1 MLSTLLS
8 LPFVILL
15 LCIAIL
21 PLAFPHFWERNRN
34 KGIVAGALSLPV
46 LIWLVMNN
54 LHALEHTLLEYFS
67 FIVLLGS
74 LYVIAGGIAVEGD
87 ARANSIVNTMLL
99 GIGAVLANFIGTTG
113 ASMVLIRPYLRMNQ
127 LRKRTAH
134 LVFFFI
140 LIVSNAGG
148 LLTPIGDPPL
158 FLGYLRGVPFFW
170 TLGLWP
176 IWLVM
181 IGSLLL
187 LFLVVDENRNR
198 QEFSAHEIV
207 KGIAHLKHLQVSG
220 THNFFLLVGV
230 IVAVFIPTPWREA
243 LMISMA
249 LGSLKTGTQKVRD
262 YNHFTWHPIVE
273 VAVLF
278 IGIFITMVPTLILLK
293 EHAPEFGI
301 AEPWHFFWITGALSS
316 FLDNAPTYATFFS
329 LAQGL
334 NLPSDIVGIPAPL
347 LQAISAGA
355 VLMGA
360 NSYIGNGP
368 NFMVKAIADQRGF
381 KTLSFFAYVFYA
393 LVVML
398 PLYFLVTYLFFL

>member
-15 LCIAIL
+15 LCIAIF

-34 KGIVAGALSLPV
+34 KGIVVGALSLPV

-127 LRKRTAH
+127 ARKRTAH

-148 LLTPIGDPPL
+148 LLTPLGDPPL

-181 IGSLLL
+181 VGSLLL
-187 LFLVVDENRNR
+187 IFLVVDENLNR
-198 QEFSAHEIV
+198 REFSAHEIV

-249 LGSLKTGTQKVRD
+249 LGSLKTGTRKVRD

-293 EHAPEFGI
+293 ERAPEFGI
-301 AEPWHFFWITGALSS
+301 SEPWHFFWITGALSS

-334 NLPSDIVGIPAPL
+334 NLPSDIVGISAPL

-393 LVVML
+393 LVVTL